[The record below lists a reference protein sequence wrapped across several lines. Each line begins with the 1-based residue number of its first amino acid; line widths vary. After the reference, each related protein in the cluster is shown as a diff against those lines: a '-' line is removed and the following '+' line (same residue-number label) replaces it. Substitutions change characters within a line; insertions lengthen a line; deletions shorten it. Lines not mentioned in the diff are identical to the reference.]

1 MDISGQPAIITG
13 GASGLGAATA
23 RILTAAGAKVAI
35 FDLQDELAEKT
46 AGALGGIAVHCD
58 VTDAESSE
66 AAIAEAREAQ
76 GVARIVVNCAGV
88 GTPGK
93 AVGKGPLPLED
104 FAKVVA
110 INLIGTFNI
119 TRLTAADMQGAE
131 ELGDGERGIIV
142 NTASVAA
149 FDGQIGQPAYAASK
163 AGVAGMT
170 LPLAREFAKFGIRVN
185 TIAPGIFLTPMLE
198 ALPEEVQNSLA
209 ASIPFPHRLGRPEEY
224 GELVKH
230 MCENAMLN
238 GEVVRLDGSI
248 RMAPR

>member
-1 MDISGQPAIITG
+1 
-13 GASGLGAATA
+13 L
-23 RILTAAGAKVAI
+23 AI
-35 FDLQDELAEKT
+35 FDVQDELAEKT
-46 AGALGGIAVHCD
+46 AGEVGGIAVHCD
-58 VTDAESSE
+58 VTDAESAE
-66 AAIAEAREAQ
+66 AAIAKAREAQ

-93 AVGKGPLPLED
+93 AVGRKGPLALEA
-104 FAKVVA
+104 FAKVVS

-142 NTASVAA
+142 NVASVAA

-163 AGVAGMT
+163 AGIAGMT
-170 LPLAREFAKFGIRVN
+170 LPLAREFARFGIRVN

-198 ALPEEVQNSLA
+198 TLPEEVQQSLA
-209 ASIPFPHRLGRPEEY
+209 DSIPFPHRLGRPEEF
-224 GELVKH
+224 GALVKH

-248 RMAPR
+248 RMAPK